1 MIGAARCFRRRRQ
14 YRRQRGDPITLTL
27 DAPRLDLSHFVGE
40 VHLRYSAGAMTSFRF
55 LHAADLHIDSP
66 LRGLEA
72 DPDAPADRIRTAT
85 RAAYTNLVDLA
96 LREQVA
102 FVLIA
107 GDLFDGEW
115 QDWRTGQ
122 FFAQETARLTRAG
135 IRVFCIR
142 GNHDAAS
149 VVTGRLALPDGARM
163 LPTDQPASIRL
174 AELNVVI
181 HGMGFSDRSV
191 PENVVPR
198 YPSPLAGHL
207 NIGMLHTSATDHGTH
222 ETYAPCSVEQLIA
235 HGYDYWALGH
245 VHARQELARTPCWI
259 VFPGNTQG
267 RHIRETGPKGATLVT
282 VQDGHI
288 VDVAHRDLDVVRWAL
303 LPVDLAHA
311 TTEDDAFAAVRV
323 QLDTALD
330 ASGDRLLAVRVVL
343 QGATTVH
350 PALVRDLGATRDK
363 LHAEAASCAGTGTIW
378 LESVE
383 VRTRTTLDR
392 AAMRA
397 RSDAVGLLVREL
409 DNATPGQFATE
420 VQSYCAALL
429 NRARLLRDEL
439 GTDHPAVQAAAGTI
453 SSELLES
460 ARNLLLARLA
470 EG

>member
-1 MIGAARCFRRRRQ
+1 
-14 YRRQRGDPITLTL
+14 
-27 DAPRLDLSHFVGE
+27 
-40 VHLRYSAGAMTSFRF
+40 MTSFRF

-135 IRVFCIR
+135 VRVFAIR

-174 AELNVVI
+174 AEFNVAI
-181 HGMGFSDRSV
+181 HGMGFSARSV

-198 YPSPLAGHL
+198 YPSPLAGQL
-207 NIGMLHTSATDHGTH
+207 NIGMLHTSATDSGTH
-222 ETYAPCSVEQLIA
+222 ETYAPCTAEQLVA

-245 VHARQELARTPCWI
+245 VHARQVLAEKPWI

-282 VQDGHI
+282 VQDGRI
-288 VDVAHRDLDVVRWAL
+288 ADVTHRDLDVVRWAL
-303 LPVDLAHA
+303 LPVDLTGAA
-311 TTEDDAFAAVRV
+311 TEDDAFAAVRT
-323 QLDTALD
+323 QLETALD
-330 ASGDRLLAVRVVL
+330 AAGDRLLAVRIVL
-343 QGATTVH
+343 QGATLVH
-350 PALVRDLGATRDK
+350 PALIRDLGATRDK
-363 LHAEAASCAGTGTIW
+363 LHAEAASCAGSGSIW
-378 LESVE
+378 LESVA
-383 VRTRTTLDR
+383 VRTRTTLDLES
-392 AAMRA
+392 MRA

-409 DNATPGQFATE
+409 EKADANQFATE
-420 VQSYCAALL
+420 MQAYFATLL
-429 NRARLLRDEL
+429 NRSRVLREEL
-439 GTDHPAVQAAAGTI
+439 GSDHPAVLAAGNSI
-453 SSELLES
+453 SPDLLER

>member
-1 MIGAARCFRRRRQ
+1 
-14 YRRQRGDPITLTL
+14 
-27 DAPRLDLSHFVGE
+27 
-40 VHLRYSAGAMTSFRF
+40 MTSFRF

-72 DPDAPADRIRTAT
+72 DHDAPAGRIRTAT
-85 RAAYTNLVDLA
+85 RAAYSNLVDLA
-96 LREQVA
+96 LTEQVA
-102 FVLIA
+102 FVLVS

-163 LPTDQPASIRL
+163 LSTDRPDSIRL

-181 HGMGFSDRSV
+181 HGMGFSTRAVS
-191 PENVVPR
+191 ENVVPR
-198 YPSPLAGHL
+198 YPSPIAGHL
-207 NIGMLHTSATDHGTH
+207 NVGMLHTSATDSGTH
-222 ETYAPCSVEQLIA
+222 ETYAPCTVEQLAA

-245 VHARQELARTPCWI
+245 VHARQELASRPCWI

-282 VQDGHI
+282 VDNGRI
-288 VDVAHRDLDVVRWAL
+288 TDVTHRDLDVVRWAL
-303 LPVDLAHA
+303 LPVDLSAA
-311 TTEDDAFAAVRV
+311 ATEDEAFALVRAE
-323 QLDTALD
+323 LEAALD
-330 ASGDRLLAVRVVL
+330 AAGDRLLAARVVL
-343 QGATTVH
+343 HGATPAH

-363 LHAEAASCAGTGTIW
+363 LHAESASCAGTIW

-392 AAMRA
+392 EAMRA

-409 DNATPGQFATE
+409 DNAVPAHFAAE
-420 VQSYCAALL
+420 VQAYCATLL
-429 NRARLLRDEL
+429 NRSRVLREAL
-439 GTDHPAVQAAAGTI
+439 GEDHPAVLAAGN
-453 SSELLES
+453 SLSPELLER

>member
-1 MIGAARCFRRRRQ
+1 MN
-14 YRRQRGDPITLTL
+14 
-27 DAPRLDLSHFVGE
+27 
-40 VHLRYSAGAMTSFRF
+40 SFRF

-96 LREQVA
+96 LHEQVA

-149 VVTGRLALPDGARM
+149 VVTGRLVLPDGARM
-163 LPTDQPASIRL
+163 LRTDQPESIRL

-181 HGMGFSDRSV
+181 HGQSFASRNV
-191 PENVVPR
+191 PDDFVSG
-198 YPSPLAGHL
+198 YPSPVAGLL
-207 NIGMLHTSATDHGTH
+207 NIGVLHTSAAPGDRGPHPK
-222 ETYAPCSVEQLIA
+222 YAPCTVGQLVG
-235 HGYDYWALGH
+235 HGYNYWALGH
-245 VHARQELARTPCWI
+245 VHAREVLADSPCWI
-259 VFPGNTQG
+259 VFPGNIQG
-267 RHIRETGPKGATLVT
+267 RDIGETGPKGATLVT
-282 VQDGHI
+282 VQDGQI

-303 LPVDLAHA
+303 LPVDLASA
-311 TTEDDAFAAVRV
+311 VTEDDALAAVRAD
-323 QLDTALD
+323 LDTALD
-330 ASGDRLLAVRVVL
+330 AAGDRLLAVRIVL
-343 QGATTVH
+343 QGATAAH

-363 LHAEAASCAGTGTIW
+363 LHAEAAGCAGAGTIW

-383 VRTRTTLDR
+383 VRTRPALDL

-409 DNATPGQFATE
+409 DNATSAHFAAE
-420 VQSYCAALL
+420 VQTYCATLL
-429 NRARLLRDEL
+429 NRARLLRETL
-439 GTDHPAVQAAAGTI
+439 GDDHPAVQAAGG
-453 SSELLES
+453 SLSPDLLES